1 MIDINE
7 VVQTPDE
14 AEIELINVIREM
26 ESRELV
32 VQAEILFE
40 MMTEKGA
47 TCGHLQAFLTIFD
60 ELKSRGYPS
69 MQTAQAAG
77 NRAAAQAILDK
88 AMEKVREHASQAT

>member
-1 MIDINE
+1 MIE
-7 VVQTPDE
+7 EE

-40 MMTEKGA
+40 MMTEKG
-47 TCGHLQAFLTIFD
+47 TCGHLQAFLIIFD

>member
-1 MIDINE
+1 MSMN
-7 VVQTPDE
+7 E

-40 MMTEKGA
+40 MMTEEGV
-47 TCGHLQAFLTIFD
+47 TCGHLQAFLNIFD

-69 MQTAQAAG
+69 MQTAQVAK
-77 NRAAAQAILDK
+77 NRATAQAILDK
-88 AMEKVREHASQAT
+88 AMEKVREHVSQATQDRQ